1 MRYAD
6 NQRGAGLNRRDAT
19 QDTLFR
25 MEGGLLP
32 ADLLNQLDALQLPG
46 QKPSD
51 YAIPKGLSLRD
62 EIGRYWRI
70 AQAQWAGF
78 DAKRQREDLADPTA
92 TAQRWMQDLL
102 AQVFGFSDLTQ
113 AGHAQ
118 VIGERHFPITHHAFG
133 GAVPLVLCTP
143 GRGALDERLPRFG
156 HEGRR
161 RSPTGLLQEYLNA
174 SEETHWGLVSDGQH
188 MRILRD
194 NPSMTRPAYIEVDLA
209 SLFSEERLPE
219 FRRLWLLL
227 HASRFAPSQ
236 LEGKISSW
244 LEQWREQA
252 EEQGER
258 LLNKLR
264 LGVTD
269 ALRSLGDGFL
279 AHPENH
285 ALRQG
290 FLDGELDAHAY
301 YQELLRLVYRLLFLL
316 RAEARDLLHPSG
328 SDLLARERYREG
340 YSLELLRQAAR
351 KTHRFEPRHHDL
363 WLTLQRTLTGLACG
377 QPLLALPA
385 LGGLFDA
392 SQCPNLDAALIDN
405 RSLLNATR
413 ALTWHCSD
421 IRRGLVATD
430 YANMDAEELGSVYEA
445 LLELV
450 PAVSQIPWQFRFV
463 GLDDG
468 DSTAG
473 NLRKL
478 TGSYYTPDV
487 LVQSL
492 IDTALKPVIRQRLEE
507 NRERPRQAL
516 LELRIVDPA
525 CGSGHFILAATRVLA
540 REIARLDAED
550 NEPTPEQFQHALREV
565 AQHCI
570 FGVDVNP
577 MAVEL
582 CRTALWMEALE
593 PGKPLTFLD
602 SHIQP
607 GNALI
612 GVFDPAVLENG
623 IPQEAFDAV
632 EGDDKELLKGL
643 RKRNKAMA
651 DTLAIDLRINGQQL
665 AAVEELP
672 EESLADIAEKRQQ
685 WEAAQESPMAR
696 RARLLQDL
704 WTASFFIPKTEIHKA
719 CIVTNEALMAA
730 NRGELDPQI
739 ESEVRLRSEQNRFFH
754 WQLQFPEVFDRES
767 PGFDVVLGNPPWE
780 RIKLQEK
787 EFFAVRAPE
796 IAEALNAA
804 ARGRMIQALAA
815 SDSLTER
822 QLYAE
827 FQLTRHATDASSQF
841 VRKGGR
847 FPLTGIGDVNLYAL
861 FAELALNLIGRGSR
875 AGIIVPTGIAT
886 DDSTKAYFDALGA
899 GQRLASLYDFENREG
914 LFQGVHRS
922 YKFSLLTIADQ
933 VEVADLMF
941 FATRIEHLQD
951 EDRHF
956 QLSPDDFALI
966 NPNTHTC
973 PVFRSKRDAELTRK
987 LYHQAPVLIQEAP
1000 KQNHWGISFRAMFH
1014 MSSDSGIFHG
1024 LNDLRAQG
1032 GYLDGNR
1039 FHLSASRYLPLYE
1052 AKMVHQYDH
1061 RFATYN
1067 TAGEEI
1073 QDVTG
1078 QEKTAPNFS
1087 PLPRYWV
1094 NEWEVVL
1101 RIADVPKEVL
1111 IGFKRDDTERLDK
1124 ALRTWLSGLLIL
1136 SGETDHAS
1144 RLLGKQVVKK
1154 GSTASLFDQ
1163 AEETRAGLEA
1173 RKLAMAHPMSDD
1185 PLSEWLERFESGEDR
1200 FALVESLLANRC
1212 PQYLLGFRDICRSTD
1227 ERTTIASLLP
1237 FTAVGNTA
1245 PVIFLSGATT
1255 RQYAAFYGNLDSIPL
1270 DFAARQKIGGTHLTF
1285 SYLKQFPILPPE
1297 AYSDEALDYIVPRVL
1312 ELTYTS
1318 HDLAPF
1324 ARDLNYEGPPFSWDP
1339 ERRHQLRCEL
1349 DAYYAH
1355 LYGLTR
1361 DELRYILDPAD
1372 VMGPDYPSV
1381 TFPGLKRKE
1390 IAEFGEYRTRRQVLS
1405 AWDNLNRQTIDT
1417 LPANE
1422 TAVTVDFSQL
1432 PNKALSRPIAGTQE
1446 HSTLALIA
1454 ILKSLDN
1461 PISLDELLL
1470 AWLFVMKP
1478 RYLLPTLNKQES
1490 SEWQRL
1496 VGDEAYELP
1505 GSVSEFIPQS
1515 SAAWGESIRF
1525 VRSRGYCE
1533 ESANGQKLKPN
1544 KKINNFPTNTWA
1556 DGRAEFVISKLKDQ
1570 VLTAILSSLPSEIR
1584 EWIDAQ
1590 AA

>member
-1 MRYAD
+1 M
-6 NQRGAGLNRRDAT
+6 NRRDAA

-46 QKPSD
+46 QKPTD

-70 AQAQWAGF
+70 AHAQWAGF

-92 TAQRWMQDLL
+92 TAQHWMQALL

-113 AGHAQ
+113 ASHAR

-133 GAVPLVLCTP
+133 GAVPLVLCAP
-143 GRGALDERLPRFG
+143 GREALDERLPRFG
-156 HEGRR
+156 QEGRR

-174 SEETHWGLVSDGQH
+174 SDESHWGLVSDGQRL
-188 MRILRD
+188 RILRD
-194 NPSMTRPAYIEVDLA
+194 NPSMTRPAFVEIDLA

-236 LEGKISSW
+236 LEDKISSW

-252 EEQGER
+252 EVQGER
-258 LLNKLR
+258 LLDKLR

-285 ALRQG
+285 ALRQR
-290 FLDGELDAHAY
+290 FLDGELDAHTY

-316 RAEARDLLHPSG
+316 RAEARDLLHPAG
-328 SDLLARERYREG
+328 SDPLARERYREG

-363 WLTLQRTLTGLACG
+363 WLTLQQTLTGLACG
-377 QPLLALPA
+377 QPMLALPA

-405 RSLLNATR
+405 RSLLKAMR
-413 ALTWHCSD
+413 ALTWHRSD

-468 DSTAG
+468 ESTAG

-651 DTLAIDLRINGQQL
+651 DTLAVDLRINGQQL

-704 WTASFFIPKTEIHKA
+704 WTASFFIPKTESHKA

-754 WQLQFPEVFDRES
+754 WRLQFPEVFESES

-780 RIKLQEK
+780 VSQLSEE
-787 EFFAVRAPE
+787 EFFAARDPDVASLAGDMRKQAIRALKDSNP
-796 IAEALNAA
+796 ALYGDYE
-804 ARGRMIQALAA
+804 RTRFALAA
-815 SDSLTER
+815 ANRFYRGS
-822 QLYAE
+822 
-827 FQLTRHATDASSQF
+827 
-841 VRKGGR
+841 GR
-847 FPLTGIGDVNLYAL
+847 FALTAHGKLNLYPL
-861 FAELALNLIGRGSR
+861 FAELALGLYSKKGR
-875 AGIIVPTGIAT
+875 AGIVVQRGIAT
-886 DDSTKAYFDALGA
+886 DDSNKLYFQALIEDK
-899 GQRLASLYDFENREG
+899 RLASLLDIENSEG
-914 LFQGVHRS
+914 LFNRVHRS
-922 YKFSLLTIADQ
+922 FNFCLLTLASGVDSA
-933 VEVADLMF
+933 ELLFYATNEADLIDRSR
-941 FATRIEHLQD
+941 RIHL
-951 EDRHF
+951 E
-956 QLSPDDFALI
+956 PNDFLRI
-966 NPNTHTC
+966 NPNT
-973 PVFRSKRDAELTRK
+973 LTT
-987 LYHQAPVLIQEAP
+987 PT
-1000 KQNHWGISFRAMFH
+1000 FRADM
-1014 MSSDSGIFHG
+1014 DAQITRGIYKRVLVFLREKEPASNPWNVTLRQG
-1024 LNDLRAQG
+1024 LFNMTSASHLFIQHDKLESAGAQ
-1032 GYLDGNR
+1032 LTGNQ
-1039 FHLSASRYLPLYE
+1039 FHLGSQRYLPLYE
-1052 AKMVHQYDH
+1052 GKMVHHYDH
-1061 RFATYN
+1061 RFATYD
-1067 TAGEEI
+1067 TDGEDI
-1073 QDVTG
+1073 RDATSG
-1078 QEKTAPNFS
+1078 EKADPAFT
-1087 PLPRYWV
+1087 PLPRYWI

-1101 RIADVPKEVL
+1101 RTADVPQDLIKSLKKEDAE
-1111 IGFKRDDTERLDK
+1111 KLDK
-1124 ALRTWLSGLLIL
+1124 ALRIWLSGLLL
-1136 SGETDHAS
+1136 VRGETDHAS
-1144 RLLGKQVVKK
+1144 HLLGKQVVKQ
-1154 GSTASLFDQ
+1154 GNTASLFSV
-1163 AEETRAGLEA
+1163 AEETKSGLEA
-1173 RKLAMAHPMSDD
+1173 RKLAEAHPLPDD
-1185 PLSEWLERFESGEDR
+1185 QLDEWLGRFESGEDR
-1200 FALVESLLANRC
+1200 VALVESLLKDRC

-1227 ERTTIASLLP
+1227 ERTMIDSLLP
-1237 FTAVGNTA
+1237 LSAVGNNLPLCIL
-1245 PVIFLSGATT
+1245 PVTTGA
-1255 RQYAAFYGNLDSIPL
+1255 QLIAALQANLTSL
-1270 DFAARQKIGGTHLTF
+1270 VFDFVARHKVGGTHMNF
-1285 SYLKQFPILPPE
+1285 FIIKQLPVLPPD
-1297 AYSDEALDYIVPRVL
+1297 AYDEEALGYIVPRVL

-1324 ARDLNYEGPPFSWDP
+1324 ARDLGYEGPPFGWDP

-1355 LYGLTR
+1355 LYGLTH
-1361 DELRYILDPAD
+1361 DELRYILDPAE

-1390 IAEFGEYRTRRQVLS
+1390 IAEFGEYRTQQRVLA
-1405 AWDNLNRQTIDT
+1405 AWDNLNRLTIDT
-1417 LPANE
+1417 LPTNE
-1422 TAVTVDFSQL
+1422 TAVTVDFSRL
-1432 PNKALSRPIAGTQE
+1432 PNRAFSRPIAGTQE
-1446 HSTLALIA
+1446 DGTLALIA

-1470 AWLFVMKP
+1470 AWLLVMKP

-1533 ESANGQKLKPN
+1533 ESANGQKFKPN

-1570 VLTAILSSLPSEIR
+1570 TLTATLSSLPSEIQ
-1584 EWIDAQ
+1584 EWINAQ

>member
-1 MRYAD
+1 M
-6 NQRGAGLNRRDAT
+6 NRRDAA
-19 QDTLFR
+19 QDALFR
-25 MEGGLLP
+25 LEGGLLP

-46 QKPSD
+46 QKPGD

-70 AQAQWAGF
+70 AQAQWTSF
-78 DAKRQREDLADPTA
+78 DAKRQRKDLADATA
-92 TAQRWMQDLL
+92 TGQRWMEDLL
-102 AQVFGFSDLTQ
+102 TQAFGFSDLTE
-113 AGHAQ
+113 AGHAR
-118 VIGERHFPITHHAFG
+118 VIGERHFPITHHAFA
-133 GAVPLVLCTP
+133 GAVPLVLCAP
-143 GRGALDERLPRFG
+143 GPNALDERLPRFG

-174 SEETHWGLVSDGQH
+174 SDEAHWGLVSDGQRL
-188 MRILRD
+188 RILRD
-194 NPSMTRPAYIEVDLA
+194 NPSMTRPAFVEIDLA

-227 HASRFAPSQ
+227 HASRFEPREQDGKPSC
-236 LEGKISSW
+236 W
-244 LEQWREQA
+244 LEQWREAA

-258 LLNKLR
+258 LLDKLR

-269 ALRSLGDGFL
+269 ALKALGDGFL

-285 ALRQG
+285 ALRQR

-316 RAEARDLLHPSG
+316 RAEARDLLHPTD
-328 SDLLARERYREG
+328 SDPLARERYREG

-363 WLTLQRTLTGLACG
+363 WLTLQQTLKGLAGG

-392 SQCPNLDAALIDN
+392 EQCPHLDTALIDN
-405 RSLLNATR
+405 RSLLTAMR
-413 ALTWHCSD
+413 ALTWHRSD
-421 IRRGLVATD
+421 VHRGLVATD

-450 PAVSQIPWQFRFV
+450 PSVNQTPWQFRFV

-507 NRERPRQAL
+507 HRERPRQAL
-516 LELRIVDPA
+516 LDLRIVDPA
-525 CGSGHFILAATRVLA
+525 CGSGHFLLAATRTLA
-540 REIARLDAED
+540 REIARLDADD

-651 DTLAIDLRINGQQL
+651 DTLAVDLRMNTRPM
-665 AAVEELP
+665 AEVEELP
-672 EESLADIAEKRQQ
+672 EESLEEIAEKRQQ
-685 WEAAQESPMAR
+685 WQAAQESPEAQ

-704 WTASFFIPKTEIHKA
+704 WTAAFFIPKTQSLQQ

-730 NRGELDPQI
+730 NRGALDPQI
-739 ESEVRLRSEQNRFFH
+739 EAEVRLRAEQNRFFH
-754 WQLQFPEVFDRES
+754 WRLQFPEVFERES

-796 IAEALNAA
+796 IAEARNAA
-804 ARGRMIQALAA
+804 ARGRMIQALAD

-827 FQLTRHATDASSQF
+827 FQLARHAAEASSQF

-847 FPLTGIGDVNLYAL
+847 FPLTGTGDVNLYAL
-861 FAELALNLIGRGSR
+861 FAELALTLIARGSR

-886 DDSTKAYFDALGA
+886 DDSTKAYFDALGT
-899 GQRLASLYDFENREG
+899 GHRLASLYDFENREG

-941 FATRIEHLQD
+941 FATRIEHLHD

-956 QLSPDDFALI
+956 QLSPEDFALI
-966 NPNTHTC
+966 NPNTRTC
-973 PVFRSKRDAELTRK
+973 PVFRSKHDAELTRK
-987 LYHQAPVLIQEAP
+987 LYRQAPVLIQEAP
-1000 KQNHWGISFRAMFH
+1000 AQNPWGISFSRLFD
-1014 MSSDSGIFHG
+1014 MSNDSGLFHG
-1024 LNDLRAQG
+1024 LDDLREQG
-1032 GYLDGNR
+1032 GYLNGNR
-1039 FHLSASRYLPLYE
+1039 FHQGESRYLPLYE
-1052 AKMVHQYDH
+1052 AKMVHHYDH
-1061 RFATYN
+1061 RFATYD
-1067 TAGEEI
+1067 TDGEEI
-1073 QDVTG
+1073 RDATTK
-1078 QEKTAPNFS
+1078 EKAVPNFA

-1101 RIADVPKEVL
+1101 RTADVPQDLLKGVKKEDADKL
-1111 IGFKRDDTERLDK
+1111 KK
-1124 ALRTWLSGLLIL
+1124 ALRTWLAGLLL
-1136 SGETDHAS
+1136 VRGETDYAS

-1163 AEETRAGLEA
+1163 AEETKAGLAA
-1173 RKLAMAHPMSDD
+1173 REMAETHPMQDEQ
-1185 PLSEWLERFESGEDR
+1185 LGEWLNRFEAGEDP
-1200 FALVESLLANRC
+1200 FTLVEDLLPGRC
-1212 PQYLLGFRDICRSTD
+1212 PQYLIGWRDICRSTD
-1227 ERTTIASLLP
+1227 ERTVIAGVTPLAAAGDTFLLMFPKVDDKRKIAGLVAEQSSLIHDY
-1237 FTAVGNTA
+1237 V
-1245 PVIFLSGATT
+1245 
-1255 RQYAAFYGNLDSIPL
+1255 
-1270 DFAARQKIGGTHLTF
+1270 ARQKIGGTHLK
-1285 SYLKQFPILPPE
+1285 YHVKKQITTLPPG
-1297 AYSDEALDYIVPRVL
+1297 AYDDAALDTIVPRVL

-1324 ARDLNYEGPPFSWDP
+1324 ARDLGYEGPPFDWDP
-1339 ERRHQLRCEL
+1339 ERRHRLRCEL

-1372 VMGPDYPSV
+1372 VMGSDYPSV

-1390 IAEFGEYRTRRQVLS
+1390 IAEFGEYRTQRRVLE
-1405 AWDNLNRQTIDT
+1405 AFDALADQ
-1417 LPANE
+1417 
-1422 TAVTVDFSQL
+1422 FSSD
-1432 PNKALSRPIAGTQE
+1432 K
-1446 HSTLALIA
+1446 
-1454 ILKSLDN
+1454 
-1461 PISLDELLL
+1461 
-1470 AWLFVMKP
+1470 
-1478 RYLLPTLNKQES
+1478 
-1490 SEWQRL
+1490 
-1496 VGDEAYELP
+1496 EA
-1505 GSVSEFIPQS
+1505 F
-1515 SAAWGESIRF
+1515 A
-1525 VRSRGYCE
+1525 
-1533 ESANGQKLKPN
+1533 
-1544 KKINNFPTNTWA
+1544 
-1556 DGRAEFVISKLKDQ
+1556 
-1570 VLTAILSSLPSEIR
+1570 
-1584 EWIDAQ
+1584 
-1590 AA
+1590 

>member
-1 MRYAD
+1 MK
-6 NQRGAGLNRRDAT
+6 RRDAL
-19 QDTLFR
+19 QDTPFR
-25 MEGGLLP
+25 LEGGLLP
-32 ADLLNQLDALQLPG
+32 ADLFNQLDLLQLPG
-46 QKPSD
+46 QQPGD
-51 YAIPKGLSLRD
+51 YAIPKGLTRRD

-70 AQAQWAGF
+70 AQALWAGF
-78 DAKRQREDLADPTA
+78 DEQRQREDLTDSIA
-92 TAQRWMQDLL
+92 TAQRWMESLL
-102 AQVFGFSDLTQ
+102 TQVFGFSDLTK
-113 AGHAQ
+113 AGHAR
-118 VIGERHFPITHHAFG
+118 VIGERGFPITHHAFD
-133 GAVPLVLCTP
+133 GAVPLVLCAP
-143 GRGALDERLPRFG
+143 GRNALDERLPRFG

-174 SEETHWGLVSDGQH
+174 SDEALWGLVSDGQCL
-188 MRILRD
+188 RILRD
-194 NPSMTRPAYIEVDLA
+194 NPSMTRPAFVEIDLA
-209 SLFSEERLPE
+209 SLFNEERLPE
-219 FRRLWLLL
+219 FRQLWLLL
-227 HASRFAPSQ
+227 HASRFAPHE
-236 LEGKISSW
+236 LEDKPTCW
-244 LEQWREQA
+244 LEQWREKA

-258 LLNKLR
+258 LLDKLR

-269 ALRSLGDGFL
+269 ALKALGDGFL

-285 ALRQG
+285 TLRQR
-290 FLDGELDAHAY
+290 FLNGELDAHGY

-316 RAEARDLLHPSG
+316 RAEARDLLHPAG
-328 SDLLARERYREG
+328 SDPQARERYREG

-351 KTHRFEPRHHDL
+351 KAHRFEPRHHDL
-363 WLTLQRTLTGLACG
+363 WLTLQQILTGLADG

-392 SQCPNLDAALIDN
+392 KQCPHLDAALIDN
-405 RSLLNATR
+405 RSLLTAMR
-413 ALTWHCSD
+413 ALTWHRSD
-421 IRRGLVATD
+421 TRRGLVATD

-450 PAVSQIPWQFRFV
+450 PAANQTPWQFRFV

-468 DSTAG
+468 DATAG

-492 IDTALKPVIRQRLEE
+492 IDTALKPVIRQRLGEH
-507 NRERPRQAL
+507 REWPRQAL
-516 LELRIVDPA
+516 LDLRIVDPA
-525 CGSGHFILAATRVLA
+525 CGSGHFLLAATRTLA
-540 REIARLDAED
+540 REIARLDADD

-643 RKRNKAMA
+643 RKHNKTMA
-651 DTLAIDLRINGQQL
+651 NKLAVDLRINTRQL

-672 EESLADIAEKRQQ
+672 EESLADIAEKRQR
-685 WEAAQESPMAR
+685 WEEAQESPGAR

-704 WTASFFIPKTEIHKA
+704 WTAAFFIPKTQSLQQ

-730 NRGELDPQI
+730 HRDALDPQI
-739 ESEVRLRSEQNRFFH
+739 EAEVRLRAEQNRFFH
-754 WQLQFPEVFDRES
+754 WRLQFPEVFERES

-796 IAEALNAA
+796 IAEARNAA
-804 ARGRMIQALAA
+804 ARGRMIQALAD
-815 SDSLTER
+815 SDSPTER
-822 QLYAE
+822 QLHAD
-827 FQLTRHATDASSQF
+827 FQLARHAAEASSQF

-847 FPLTGIGDVNLYAL
+847 FPLTGTGDVNLYAL
-861 FAELALNLIGRGSR
+861 FAELALMLIGRRSR

-886 DDSTKAYFDALGA
+886 DDSTKAYFDALGT
-899 GQRLASLYDFENREG
+899 GHRLASLYDFENREG

-922 YKFSLLTIADQ
+922 YKFSLLTIGDQ

-956 QLSPDDFALI
+956 QLTPDDFALI
-966 NPNTHTC
+966 NPNTRTC

-987 LYHQAPVLIQEAP
+987 LYRQAPVLIQETPA
-1000 KQNHWGISFRAMFH
+1000 QNPWGISFQAMFH
-1014 MSSDSGIFHG
+1014 MSNDSDLFHG
-1024 LNDLRAQG
+1024 LDDLRAQG

-1039 FHLSASRYLPLYE
+1039 FHQGERRYLPLYE
-1052 AKMVHQYDH
+1052 AKMVHHYDY
-1061 RFATYN
+1061 RFATYD
-1067 TAGEEI
+1067 TDGETVRDAKEA
-1073 QDVTG
+1073 
-1078 QEKTAPNFS
+1078 EKADPAFA

-1101 RIADVPKEVL
+1101 RTADVPSDVIKSLKKEDAE
-1111 IGFKRDDTERLDK
+1111 KLDK
-1124 ALRTWLSGLLIL
+1124 ALRTWLAGLLL
-1136 SGETDHAS
+1136 ARGETDHAS
-1144 RLLGKQVVKK
+1144 RLLGQQVIRQ

-1173 RKLAMAHPMSDD
+1173 RELAESHPMLDGEFG
-1185 PLSEWLERFESGEDR
+1185 EWLNRFESDEDH
-1200 FALVESLLANRC
+1200 FALVEDLLPGRC

-1227 ERTTIASLLP
+1227 ERTVIGSTIP
-1237 FTAVGNTA
+1237 FSAVGNKYPLLFL
-1245 PVIFLSGATT
+1245 PVAMNPRLK
-1255 RQYAAFYGNLDSIPL
+1255 AALQGNLASLAL
-1270 DFAARQKIGGTHLTF
+1270 DYVARQKIGGTTLNF
-1285 SYLKQFPILPPE
+1285 FIAKQLPVLPPE
-1297 AYSDEALDYIVPRVL
+1297 AYSEAALEYIVPRVL

-1324 ARDLNYEGPPFSWDP
+1324 ARDLGYEDAPFSWEP

-1355 LYGLTR
+1355 LYGLTC
-1361 DELRYILDPAD
+1361 DELRYILDPAE

-1390 IAEFGEYRTRRQVLS
+1390 IAEHGEYLIQRRVLE
-1405 AWDNLNRQTIDT
+1405 AFDAL
-1417 LPANE
+1417 A
-1422 TAVTVDFSQL
+1422 TA
-1432 PNKALSRPIAGTQE
+1432 KEG
-1446 HSTLALIA
+1446 
-1454 ILKSLDN
+1454 
-1461 PISLDELLL
+1461 
-1470 AWLFVMKP
+1470 
-1478 RYLLPTLNKQES
+1478 
-1490 SEWQRL
+1490 
-1496 VGDEAYELP
+1496 
-1505 GSVSEFIPQS
+1505 
-1515 SAAWGESIRF
+1515 
-1525 VRSRGYCE
+1525 
-1533 ESANGQKLKPN
+1533 
-1544 KKINNFPTNTWA
+1544 
-1556 DGRAEFVISKLKDQ
+1556 
-1570 VLTAILSSLPSEIR
+1570 VLT
-1584 EWIDAQ
+1584 
-1590 AA
+1590 